1 MQVGPDDR
9 DIQQQIML
17 AVSEERIKVA
27 NVVIEE
33 SEGDMTTLCTKAD
46 DIMIDTL
53 NSLASEGAL
62 PVEEGKGLS
71 QHFTEQNTAILKK
84 VSDIKNKQFRQL
96 NERMI
101 EKRRR
106 KHAILK
112 EKQETEKKEVKYF
125 LEVKVIYCDLLC
137 IIIGTR

>member
-62 PVEEGKGLS
+62 PVKEGKGLS

-106 KHAILK
+106 KHAMLK